1 MTRRWVL
8 GFALAAILGLGTAPP
23 AAAGP
28 ETEVDLA
35 LVIAV
40 DVSYSMDPDEQELQR
55 QGFVEAFRS
64 AAVHDAIRR
73 GMIGRIGVVYMEWA
87 GATDQQV
94 LLPWTVIDNPE
105 SAMAFAGALAE
116 KPTRRASRTS
126 VSGAIDF
133 SVGLL
138 AGSGLAPTRQV
149 IDVSGDGP
157 NNQGRGV
164 TAARDE
170 AVAKGI
176 TINGLPI
183 MLKAPGPWDIE
194 DLDLYYRDCVIGGVG
209 HFMEPVRDRE
219 QFKQAIRTKII
230 REIADLAPPEPLI
243 RLAQSGGEGRADCLI
258 GETQWRERMGN

>member
-1 MTRRWVL
+1 MTRHWLR
-8 GFALAAILGLGTAPP
+8 ALGLAIGLAVAS
-23 AAAGP
+23 AAVAGP
-28 ETEVDLA
+28 ETDVDVA

-40 DVSYSMDPDEQELQR
+40 DVSYSMDTDEQELQR

-64 AAVHDAIRR
+64 TAVHDAIRR

-87 GATDQQV
+87 GAADQQV

-126 VSGAIDF
+126 VSGAIEF
-133 SVGLL
+133 SVRLL
-138 AGSGLAPTRQV
+138 SESGLTPTRQV

-157 NNQGRGV
+157 NNQGRVV

-194 DLDLYYRDCVIGGVG
+194 DLDIYYRDCVIGGQG
-209 HFMEPVRDRE
+209 AFMVPVRGRE
-219 QFKQAIRTKII
+219 QFVQAGKTKNFLGIG
-230 REIADLAPPEPLI
+230 RQPPPRAPGQPAATGQPPRGR
-243 RLAQSGGEGRADCLI
+243 RLAGGV
-258 GETQWRERMGN
+258 

>member
-1 MTRRWVL
+1 MTRHWLR
-8 GFALAAILGLGTAPP
+8 ALGLAIGLAVAS
-23 AAAGP
+23 AAVAGP
-28 ETEVDLA
+28 ETDVDVA

-40 DVSYSMDPDEQELQR
+40 DVSYSMDTDEQELQR

-64 AAVHDAIRR
+64 TAVHDAIRR

-87 GATDQQV
+87 GAADQQV

-133 SVGLL
+133 SVRLL
-138 AGSGLAPTRQV
+138 SDSGLAPTRQV

-157 NNQGRGV
+157 NNQGRVV

-176 TINGLPI
+176 TVNGLPI

-194 DLDLYYRDCVIGGVG
+194 DLDIYYRDCVIGGQG
-209 HFMEPVRDRE
+209 AFMVPVRERG
-219 QFKQAIRTKII
+219 QFVQAVKTKILL
-230 REIADLAPPEPLI
+230 EVAGHPAVEPLVKP
-243 RLAQSGGEGRADCLI
+243 AQQSAEPRRVSCMAGEL
-258 GETQWRERMGN
+258 RMQNRWGN